1 MCSGKCQQC
10 WHTDTKQQSTAGNER
25 RTEANKARR
34 MAERQYGAKPAAAKP
49 DQVAMVREG
58 VLTMLQDSG
67 EKDRL
72 KEYLRVKLTECGW
85 RDDMNRWCKEQ
96 VEKKTART
104 ALAPNA
110 PPNAEQCTLASC
122 GITDEWV
129 KNEVM
134 PYAMKN
140 IPDYVKEEVLRYIRD
155 FMSSNPSQPESSKKA
170 ASKVA

>member
-1 MCSGKCQQC
+1 M
-10 WHTDTKQQSTAGNER
+10 
-25 RTEANKARR
+25 AN
-34 MAERQYGAKPAAAKP
+34 KP
-49 DQVAMVREG
+49 DQVGMVREG

-104 ALAPNA
+104 ALAPDA
-110 PPNAEQCTLASC
+110 PPSTQPCTLISC
-122 GITDEWV
+122 GITDEWI
-129 KNEVM
+129 KSEVM

-155 FMSSNPSQPESSKKA
+155 FMSGNPGQSEPSKKA
-170 ASKVA
+170 TSKVA

>member
-1 MCSGKCQQC
+1 MHRGC
-10 WHTDTKQQSTAGNER
+10 NE
-25 RTEANKARR
+25 
-34 MAERQYGAKPAAAKP
+34 PV
-49 DQVAMVREG
+49 DQ
-58 VLTMLQDSG
+58 
-67 EKDRL
+67 
-72 KEYLRVKLTECGW
+72 
-85 RDDMNRWCKEQ
+85 N
-96 VEKKTART
+96 TART
-104 ALAPNA
+104 ALAPNAPPNA